1 MVLTVLNE
9 IDMFKNLR
17 LGMDTVCPQLFAL
30 NLTRDALIKFPDRED
45 LYTSLMRS
53 DHPDERDGDPEE
65 EL

>member
-1 MVLTVLNE
+1 
-9 IDMFKNLR
+9 
-17 LGMDTVCPQLFAL
+17 MDTVCPQLFAL